1 MCISK
6 LGTCRK
12 SCRHPVE
19 QGTPLMGRGINTV
32 GGVKFNSKVNV
43 SKTDVTAS
51 NGLIHV
57 IDAVLMLSA

>member
-1 MCISK
+1 
-6 LGTCRK
+6 
-12 SCRHPVE
+12 
-19 QGTPLMGRGINTV
+19 MGRGINTV